1 MKSRKKMKKRRKKM
15 KDGRKKMKKTI
26 MLRIVTDLT
35 ESKKLNS
42 NKAYWKNSFWM
53 MTVITE
59 KS

>member
-1 MKSRKKMKKRRKKM
+1 M

-26 MLRIVTDLT
+26 MIRMLTDLT